1 MNGCDCRDLLRTP
14 RQISTQAVAGCFGY
28 NSGTRGRAR
37 IWVSSEIATHF
48 ATGTR
53 GTGWDG
59 TNSPER
65 RTGKNPSKMGIDGTG
80 RDGPIPHQ
88 QNSELLL
95 PRRFQTLCSGRGLT
109 AIAGLDQGQTALC
122 ASDHALTLSKG
133 HISRL
138 WRQRAFLKSVK
149 TKTRPAKTHQP
160 GGEPRPCVLPG
171 LPMSPPK
178 GRARPP
184 TWPADDTR
192 QHARAGRAPLR
203 LSGLA
208 AGFPRLC
215 RSLVFVMLA

>member
-1 MNGCDCRDLLRTP
+1 MLILSCCA
-14 RQISTQAVAGCFGY
+14 AVTTA
-28 NSGTRGRAR
+28 A
-37 IWVSSEIATHF
+37 IAT
-48 ATGTR
+48 
-53 GTGWDG
+53 DG
-59 TNSPER
+59 FTANHSPAIRCGPSICLLSPSQAAMNAKSSGSVLPVLIWFR
-65 RTGKNPSKMGIDGTG
+65 RAAGSPDM
-80 RDGPIPHQ
+80 PI
-88 QNSELLL
+88 LL